1 VTARGFYVGISG
13 NIGTGKT
20 RLTRVLSGRLGWQ
33 AFYEPVTA
41 NPYLE
46 DFYAD
51 MKRYAFHLQI
61 FFLAQRFQAMQ
72 RCLSTGESFLQD
84 RTLYEDGEVFAPT
97 LRDLGMLSERDY
109 GNYRS
114 LFDTLLSTV
123 RPPDRILHLSA
134 PIEVLLQRIR
144 RRDRP
149 YERHVDEAYLGMLER
164 RYDDWITRISSVV
177 PVRCIDTSQLDL
189 EERDGTLEGLMGELT
204 AWAQERR

>member
-1 VTARGFYVGISG
+1 MTARGFYVGISG

-20 RLTRVLSGRLGWQ
+20 RLTRVLSERLGWQ
-33 AFYEPVTA
+33 AFYEPVTV

-72 RCLSTGESFLQD
+72 RCLSAGQSFLQD

-97 LRDLGMLSERDY
+97 LRDLGMLSDRDY

-134 PIEVLLQRIR
+134 PTEVLLQRIR

-149 YERHVDEAYLGMLER
+149 YERHVDAAYLGMLER

-177 PVRCIDTSQLDL
+177 PVRRIDTSQLDL
-189 EERDGTLEGLMGELT
+189 EERDGTLDGLIEELT